1 MKARDEKKTNFYYF
15 LSLHFWQQYKF
26 LVEMFSSSN
35 YSIFSS
41 NINVFVFFF
50 SSFYS
55 IFGSNINFWM
65 VIFSASYY
73 SFTISFSLLI
83 YAQTEEGRQA
93 KFEFLVQFWEKWY
106 FCIETVLSEINCNKS
121 SRPDNIHV

>member
-1 MKARDEKKTNFYYF
+1 MKATDEKKKNNFCYF

-41 NINVFVFFF
+41 NINFLVEMFS

-73 SFTISFSLLI
+73 SFTISFSQLI

-93 KFEFLVQFWEKWY
+93 EFEFLVQFWEKWSLY
-106 FCIETVLSEINCNKS
+106 WNCSEWNQLQ
-121 SRPDNIHV
+121 